1 MEAKAYLKFTRISSK
16 KVRLVVDMISGKK
29 IDVARDQLRFSTK
42 KSAPIVLKVLN
53 SAVQNAEY
61 NKKLKADDLTVSKAF
76 VDEGATL
83 KRWRPRAFGKAAP
96 IRKRTSSVTII
107 VSDGKDDLV
116 SKNKVKKELKPEEKK
131 KHKDTVKEEKVDIK
145 KKDTKVKKS

>member
-131 KHKDTVKEEKVDIK
+131 KHKDTVKEEKIDIK

>member
-29 IDVARDQLRFSTK
+29 IDVARDQLSFSTK

-61 NKKLKADDLTVSKAF
+61 NKKLKADDLIVSKAF

-131 KHKDTVKEEKVDIK
+131 KHKDTVKEEKIDIK